1 MQPFYKRFSVITGFA
16 ALLLLLA
23 INGLVI
29 RRQLAAQVETQQWV
43 GHTEEVLLQL
53 SQTESLLKDAE
64 TGQRGFLYTGEQR
77 YLAPY
82 DLAIQQID
90 PAIQKLAELTVD
102 NPYQETR
109 VPQLQTLA
117 HQKLDELRET
127 ISLYQSGRLDEAR
140 ALVLSDTGRQTM
152 DRIRGLVASMQQE
165 ETSLQ
170 VARTAAYLR
179 SVRLTVFCIY
189 AATIIAALGLI
200 LLAYFILQEISLR
213 EKHAAQIKEREQ
225 WFRVTLTSIG
235 DGVIATD
242 PKGMVTFI
250 NPVAERL
257 TGRTSSECTGKPIAD
272 VFPIFNEVSLRP
284 VDNPVAK
291 VMQLGEVVG
300 LANHTVLKHRDG
312 SLVAIEDSAAPI
324 RDDRGQLVGVVLV
337 FRDATSERK
346 SQEIM
351 RKTEKIAAAARLAA
365 TVSHEINNPLEAV
378 NNLVFLARMRPGL
391 PADAVN
397 DLELAEQELKRVSHV
412 TRQTLGFY
420 RETTTPAK
428 LDVPVLVETVL
439 RLFSNKFKSKNIQVE
454 YHSQP
459 CPAMQGWPGELQQV
473 IANLISNAADAV
485 DKGGKLSVSVTC
497 VDDDNNLSNTAVLLR
512 VEDDGH
518 GIPPEHLERIFEP
531 FFTTK
536 KDVGTGLGLW
546 VSKEIV
552 ERHGGK
558 IQVESHNNGNGRG
571 TTFRV
576 LLPCIEDRQRSAT
589 VGLT

>member
-43 GHTEEVLLQL
+43 GHTEEALLQL

-127 ISLYQSGRLDEAR
+127 ISLYQSGQLDEAR

-200 LLAYFILQEISLR
+200 LLAYFILQEDQPCARNMRRRSR
-213 EKHAAQIKEREQ
+213 SASSGSGSRS
-225 WFRVTLTSIG
+225 TSIG
-235 DGVIATD
+235 DG
-242 PKGMVTFI
+242 
-250 NPVAERL
+250 
-257 TGRTSSECTGKPIAD
+257 
-272 VFPIFNEVSLRP
+272 
-284 VDNPVAK
+284 
-291 VMQLGEVVG
+291 
-300 LANHTVLKHRDG
+300 
-312 SLVAIEDSAAPI
+312 
-324 RDDRGQLVGVVLV
+324 
-337 FRDATSERK
+337 
-346 SQEIM
+346 
-351 RKTEKIAAAARLAA
+351 
-365 TVSHEINNPLEAV
+365 
-378 NNLVFLARMRPGL
+378 
-391 PADAVN
+391 
-397 DLELAEQELKRVSHV
+397 
-412 TRQTLGFY
+412 
-420 RETTTPAK
+420 
-428 LDVPVLVETVL
+428 
-439 RLFSNKFKSKNIQVE
+439 
-454 YHSQP
+454 
-459 CPAMQGWPGELQQV
+459 
-473 IANLISNAADAV
+473 
-485 DKGGKLSVSVTC
+485 
-497 VDDDNNLSNTAVLLR
+497 
-512 VEDDGH
+512 
-518 GIPPEHLERIFEP
+518 
-531 FFTTK
+531 
-536 KDVGTGLGLW
+536 
-546 VSKEIV
+546 
-552 ERHGGK
+552 
-558 IQVESHNNGNGRG
+558 
-571 TTFRV
+571 
-576 LLPCIEDRQRSAT
+576 
-589 VGLT
+589 